1 MAASEAQKRAT
12 KKYIDEKTESIYVRV
27 PKGQKESIKKHAEST
42 GESVNEFVVRAIRET
57 MERDNK
63 L

>member
-1 MAASEAQKRAT
+1 MAASEAQKRAI

-63 L
+63 

>member
-1 MAASEAQKRAT
+1 MI

-63 L
+63 